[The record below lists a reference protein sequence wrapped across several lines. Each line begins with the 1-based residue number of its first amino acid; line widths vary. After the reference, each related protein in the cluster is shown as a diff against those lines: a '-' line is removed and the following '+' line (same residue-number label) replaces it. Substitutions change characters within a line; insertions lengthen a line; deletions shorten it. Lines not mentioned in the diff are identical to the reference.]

1 MLKEVMQKHAVNC
14 GLSKKMQDKTSI
26 IIELLEKCSS
36 GLSAVKHSQLIDIMK
51 LKICNPN
58 NLKVQENITYNLT
71 KWTNDDLSKMIKFL
85 RYLFHLVNLAELD
98 EIIFINAERDKISN
112 HLNPKI
118 DSIAYGVKYLH
129 ENSINFD
136 DALLI
141 FKSININPTFTAHP
155 TETKEIF

>member
-14 GLSKKMQDKTSI
+14 GLSKRMQDKTSI

-36 GLSAVKHSQLIDIMK
+36 GLSAVKHSQLIDIMR

-85 RYLFHLVNLAELD
+85 GTYFHLVNQAELD
-98 EIIFINAERDKISN
+98 EIIFFESLLVFY
-112 HLNPKI
+112 LN
-118 DSIAYGVKYLH
+118 
-129 ENSINFD
+129 
-136 DALLI
+136 
-141 FKSININPTFTAHP
+141 
-155 TETKEIF
+155 